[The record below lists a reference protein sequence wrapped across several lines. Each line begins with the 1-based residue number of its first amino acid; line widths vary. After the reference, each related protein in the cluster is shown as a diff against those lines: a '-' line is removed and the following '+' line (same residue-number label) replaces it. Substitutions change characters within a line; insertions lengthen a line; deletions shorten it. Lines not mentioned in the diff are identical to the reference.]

1 MLTKPFIAPSLSRR
15 ISGTKRGGHGS
26 ISAGLSASVRIAFLP
41 FCCFSFLMARCCLI
55 NDSVC
60 ECMFPVDLK
69 KLSSLITECH
79 SHHVLMWG
87 LSGALFFVSS
97 PQMMICYF
105 WLCSTVEKYSSLVLS
120 METGAFQPITAVQT
134 DMCLGCERL
143 SYQPSS
149 YMFCTGWIILAS
161 FPSFSLQASY
171 TSYTVIY

>member
-1 MLTKPFIAPSLSRR
+1 
-15 ISGTKRGGHGS
+15 
-26 ISAGLSASVRIAFLP
+26 
-41 FCCFSFLMARCCLI
+41 MARCCLI

-105 WLCSTVEKYSSLVLS
+105 WLCSTVEKILFTGPEHGNRCVSTYHCCSDWYVFRLWEAVVSAEFIHVLYWVDYSCIISFLLFTSIVYFIYCHILKDESDFRLVAKLAGAWVLT
-120 METGAFQPITAVQT
+120 ETGRQ
-134 DMCLGCERL
+134 
-143 SYQPSS
+143 
-149 YMFCTGWIILAS
+149 
-161 FPSFSLQASY
+161 
-171 TSYTVIY
+171 